1 MLFSTYMLDTDLGD
15 GDSDKLQYPCGAY
28 NLIMNYHLEI
38 KFLQMNTLKIE
49 VISLIMI
56 IEAYIISKWKG
67 NTPPCPA
74 PSYCLPVLKAV
85 YTNMTNQ
92 MYV

>member
-85 YTNMTNQ
+85 YINMTNQ

>member
-49 VISLIMI
+49 VVSLIMI

>member
-15 GDSDKLQYPCGAY
+15 GDSDNLQYPCGAY

-56 IEAYIISKWKG
+56 IEAYIIYKWKS
-67 NTPPCPA
+67 NTPCCPA
-74 PSYCLPVLKAV
+74 PSNCLPVLKDV
-85 YTNMTNQ
+85 YRNMINQ
-92 MYV
+92 MYM

>member
-1 MLFSTYMLDTDLGD
+1 MLFSTYMLDTHLGD

-49 VISLIMI
+49 VVSLIMI